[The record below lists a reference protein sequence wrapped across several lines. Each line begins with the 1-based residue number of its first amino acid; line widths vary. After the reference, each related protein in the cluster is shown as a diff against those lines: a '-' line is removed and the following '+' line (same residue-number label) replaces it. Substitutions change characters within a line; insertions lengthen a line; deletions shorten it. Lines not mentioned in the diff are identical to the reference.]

1 MMTGVSI
8 AAVTIAARSGLTLGI
23 TPAHSAVHRI
33 PGQSRKD
40 NATRR
45 TSRFRFSRCISIH
58 RLHDAGAVELVELEK
73 ELEIVEAQEI
83 DLDPAEGEEV
93 TYDGLAPH
101 LEEELKEQRY
111 ENEASIEVL
120 VMEIKAIRETGV
132 VI

>member
-1 MMTGVSI
+1 MPQ
-8 AAVTIAARSGLTLGI
+8 VTFSAEWEGQPSPAPLSLPEEAETAINEKLG
-23 TPAHSAVHRI
+23 
-33 PGQSRKD
+33 Q
-40 NATRR
+40 
-45 TSRFRFSRCISIH
+45 ISE
-58 RLHDAGAVELVELEK
+58 LKNELVELEK